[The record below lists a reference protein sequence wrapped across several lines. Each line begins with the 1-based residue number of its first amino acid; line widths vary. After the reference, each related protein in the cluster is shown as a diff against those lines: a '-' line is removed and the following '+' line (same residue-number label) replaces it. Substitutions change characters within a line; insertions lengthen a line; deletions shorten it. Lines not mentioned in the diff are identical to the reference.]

1 MGSRSKTAT
10 RSGNLADSISAFTR
24 DGGKAGPFIDSPGAL
39 NVLEFFVSAAE
50 AVGIAAAPS
59 ALEVPAFANLDTGF
73 MAGSVD
79 QAPHFAA
86 LEPKAAAAAAFAA
99 EACCFSVSFLFALSA
114 FLEISSSCFFL
125 APTACG
131 KIRFSKLAFVT
142 PWSQQQ
148 DVGQLPQCEDT

>member
-10 RSGNLADSISAFTR
+10 RSGNLAESIPAFTR
-24 DGGKAGPFIDSPGAL
+24 DGGKAGPFIDSPGVL
-39 NVLEFFVSAAE
+39 GVLELFVSGAK
-50 AVGIAAAPS
+50 AVGVAAASS
-59 ALEVPAFANLDTGF
+59 AFGLSAFASLDAGF

-114 FLEISSSCFFL
+114 FFEISSSCFFL

-131 KIRFSKLAFVT
+131 TMGCQARRCDPLESAT
-142 PWSQQQ
+142 
-148 DVGQLPQCEDT
+148 

>member
-1 MGSRSKTAT
+1 MASRSKTAM

-39 NVLEFFVSAAE
+39 GVLDLFVSAAK
-50 AVGIAAAPS
+50 AVGVAAAPS
-59 ALEVPAFANLDTGF
+59 ALELPAFADLDTGF
-73 MAGSVD
+73 MVGSVD

-114 FLEISSSCFFL
+114 FFEVSSSCFFL
-125 APTACG
+125 APTACA
-131 KIRFSKLAFVT
+131 KTRFPS
-142 PWSQQQ
+142 
-148 DVGQLPQCEDT
+148 LPL